1 MSVEEAN
8 SQAGMRE
15 LLLSC
20 KYIFAASWNVFI
32 NFVKTLGKLTFNKF
46 VHLEIMLFMQVLLP
60 AIAKFL
66 EVLGGGSNVD
76 TLEYIDLVD

>member
-20 KYIFAASWNVFI
+20 KYIFAASWNVFS
-32 NFVKTLGKLTFNKF
+32 NVVKTLGKLAFNKF
-46 VHLEIMLFMQVLLP
+46 VDLEIMLFMQVLLA

-66 EVLGGGSNVD
+66 EASGGGSNVD
-76 TLEYIDLVD
+76 TWEYIDLVD